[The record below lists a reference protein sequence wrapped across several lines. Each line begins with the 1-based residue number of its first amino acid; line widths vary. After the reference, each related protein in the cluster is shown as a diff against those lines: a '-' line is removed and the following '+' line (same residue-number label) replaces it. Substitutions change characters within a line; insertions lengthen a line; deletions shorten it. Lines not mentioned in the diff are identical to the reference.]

1 MAKKYY
7 ELKNYT
13 LVRQA
18 WHSHFKNVRA
28 PHLTTI
34 KSTIKRHDNKGSI
47 ASLPPLRARPSE
59 KREDAK
65 NELQVMFQDD
75 KNHLEKFLKRRSFS
89 RDDIS
94 RDLIYIYNNRV
105 TRHCIMSEGLCEDEG
120 ECG

>member
-1 MAKKYY
+1 MRYNKEQRLFMVKKYY
-7 ELKNYT
+7 DLKNYT

-34 KSTIKRHDNKGSI
+34 KSTIKRHDNTGSV
-47 ASLPPLRARPSE
+47 ASLPPLRARPE

-75 KNHLEKFLKRRSFS
+75 PSLSIRKASANSGINYGMVQSILKE
-89 RDDIS
+89 
-94 RDLIYIYNNRV
+94 DLLLKPYV
-105 TRHCIMSEGLCEDEG
+105 T
-120 ECG
+120 